1 MSPMSER
8 RASWRDMGPLLMEKR
23 IIVCVGAGGVG
34 KTTLA
39 AAMALRA
46 ARAGRRVACL
56 TIDPARR
63 LADSLG
69 VADEGRDARLMDIT
83 EVLGQ
88 DVREG
93 GFLSFGMLDPVETF
107 NRFVHERASDSRRA
121 EQILENK
128 LYRYVSGSL
137 SGMQEYMALEKLSEL
152 ASDENIDLI
161 VLDTP
166 PTATAMDFFTAPR
179 RMMEALDGPLVRMMR
194 RAYGGPGRIGFDIIG
209 RWAQI
214 VLRAVS
220 RITGADLLGEIMGFV
235 DALSDL
241 FGSFSDRAMTVE
253 KVLHGDDVAFCL
265 ITTPDRATF
274 RETREF
280 YRKLGEIGIAVNSLI
295 FNRAHW
301 PEAGE
306 PPEALPKETREIVRA
321 LNSRWNEAYEREKR
335 LVDRVSEA
343 WVALDTVGAV
353 PILPCGAGRIE
364 SLDRIASYL

>member
-1 MSPMSER
+1 MSPMSAR
-8 RASWRDMGPLLMEKR
+8 RAPRGHMGPLLMEKK

-63 LADSLG
+63 LAESLG
-69 VADEGRDARLMDIT
+69 VVDEGRDLRLRDIT

-88 DVREG
+88 DVRQG
-93 GFLSFGMLDPVETF
+93 GVLSFGMLDPVETF
-107 NRFVHERASDSRRA
+107 NRFVHEWASDSRRA
-121 EQILENK
+121 ERILENK
-128 LYRYVSGSL
+128 LSRYLSGSL
-137 SGMQEYMALEKLSEL
+137 SGLQEYMALEKLSEL

-166 PTATAMDFFTAPR
+166 PTTNAMDFLTAPR
-179 RMMEALDGPLVRMMR
+179 RMMAALDGPVVRMMR
-194 RAYGGPGRIGFDIIG
+194 RAYGGPGRIGFDIVG
-209 RWAQI
+209 RWAEI

-220 RITGADLLGEIMGFV
+220 RITGTDLLGEIMGFV

-280 YRKLGEIGIAVNSLI
+280 YGKLGEIGIAVNSLI
-295 FNRAHW
+295 LNRAHW
-301 PEAGE
+301 PQAGD
-306 PPEALPKETREIVRA
+306 PPEALPGEMREIVLA
-321 LNSRWNEAYEREKR
+321 LNSSWNVACEREKN
-335 LVDRVSEA
+335 LIDRVSGA
-343 WVALDTVGAV
+343 WGVLDTVSAV
-353 PILPCGAGRIE
+353 PILPCGADRIE
-364 SLDRIASYL
+364 SLDRIGSYL

>member
-1 MSPMSER
+1 MSPMRER
-8 RASWRDMGPLLMEKR
+8 RASWRDMGSLLMEKR

-39 AAMALRA
+39 AAMAARA

-69 VADEGRDARLMDIT
+69 VVDEGRDARFRDIT
-83 EVLGQ
+83 EVLGP
-88 DVREG
+88 DVHDG

-107 NRFVHERASDSRRA
+107 NRFVHERTSDPRRA

-152 ASDENIDLI
+152 ASDESIDLI

-166 PTATAMDFFTAPR
+166 PTANALDFFTAPR

-194 RAYGGPGRIGFDIIG
+194 RAYGGPGRIGFDIVG

-214 VLRAVS
+214 VMGAVS

-241 FGSFSDRAMTVE
+241 FGSFSERAMTVE
-253 KVLHGDDVAFCL
+253 KVLRRDDVAFCL
-265 ITTPDRATF
+265 ITTSDRATF

-280 YRKLGEIGIAVNSLI
+280 YKKLGEIGIAVNSLI

-301 PEAGE
+301 PEADE
-306 PPEALPKETREIVRA
+306 PPEDLPRETMETVRA
-321 LNSRWNEAYEREKR
+321 LNSRWNEAFKREKK

-343 WVALDTVGAV
+343 WGALDTVSAV
-353 PILPCGAGRIE
+353 PILPCGAGRID